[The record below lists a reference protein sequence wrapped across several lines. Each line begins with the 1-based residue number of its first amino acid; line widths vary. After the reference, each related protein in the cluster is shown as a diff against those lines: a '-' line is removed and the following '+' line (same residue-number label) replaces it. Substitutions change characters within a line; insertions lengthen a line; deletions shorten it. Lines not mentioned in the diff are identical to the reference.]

1 MNHKVILL
9 GLYVITFAVN
19 LFTSIKYP
27 DANIG
32 IQHIAVSLVLFS
44 YVLFFISKEIRNKR
58 VISKLKIFLL
68 LGAVVNIAVYVINL
82 FEGRVMDLVANI
94 QYPAFLLFTTPL
106 FGLNMLSNLNVGS
119 FSLIIAL
126 IYAVTIIFMKILP
139 VVYKKKQV
147 I

>member
-9 GLYVITFAVN
+9 GLYVIAFAVN

-27 DANIG
+27 DATIG
-32 IQHIAVSLVLFS
+32 IQHIVVSLVLFS
-44 YVLFFISKEIRNKR
+44 YVLFFISKEISNKK

-68 LGAVVNIAVYVINL
+68 LGAV
-82 FEGRVMDLVANI
+82 ANI
-94 QYPAFLLFTTPL
+94 QYPAFLLFTAPL

-126 IYAVTIIFMKILP
+126 VYAVTIIFIKILP